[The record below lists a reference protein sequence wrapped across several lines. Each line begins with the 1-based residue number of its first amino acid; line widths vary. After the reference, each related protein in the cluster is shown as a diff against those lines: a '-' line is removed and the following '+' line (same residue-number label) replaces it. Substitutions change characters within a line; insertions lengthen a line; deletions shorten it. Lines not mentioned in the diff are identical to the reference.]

1 MAGHVAAIRLRQF
14 IDPAPEI
21 PPGIIH
27 HQGKDVLGYHPG
39 QLARLHIEYPPEGQP
54 RPFTRLQP
62 VPVKHE
68 TVHHHEYDYLVLKQY
83 IHYQRMKKRVHDWY
97 TQTTYR
103 EAFTLPCYKSE
114 GIEDNLRPRTTAEA
128 LAAWKSTST
137 KRRDKVKPSF
147 MGV

>member
-1 MAGHVAAIRLRQF
+1 MAGHVTAIRLRQF
-14 IDPAPEI
+14 VDPAPEI

-27 HQGKDVLGYHPG
+27 HQGKDILGYYPG
-39 QLARLHIEYPPEGQP
+39 QLARLHFEYPPEGQP
-54 RPFTRLQP
+54 KPFTKLQP

-68 TVHHHEYDYLVLKQY
+68 TVLHHGFDHLVLKQY
-83 IHYQRMKKRVHDWY
+83 IHYQRTKKSVCDWY

-103 EAFTLPCYKSE
+103 EAFTLPCYKSDST
-114 GIEDNLRPRTTAEA
+114 EDRYCPRTIAES
-128 LAAWKSTST
+128 LAIWKSTSA